1 MQGCVLRI
9 RNPRVTLRNPDASRR
24 HSMGPMSVEITLQRQ
39 KKIFGGFAGVYR
51 QKKVLKQLSIQETL
65 QFQGNILDD
74 KKTKIGS
81 TDFTCYKNE
90 KILNNQNGKET
101 SFGLLQRNKVGAQ

>member
-1 MQGCVLRI
+1 MRGCVFRM
-9 RNPRVTLRNPDASRR
+9 RNPDASRR
-24 HSMGPMSVEITLQRQ
+24 HSMEPMSVEITLQRQ
-39 KKIFGGFAGVYR
+39 KKFYGGFAEVCR
-51 QKKVLKQLSIQETL
+51 QKKVLKWLSIQETL

-81 TDFTCYKNE
+81 TDFICYKNK
-90 KILNNQNGKET
+90 KILNDQNGKEI